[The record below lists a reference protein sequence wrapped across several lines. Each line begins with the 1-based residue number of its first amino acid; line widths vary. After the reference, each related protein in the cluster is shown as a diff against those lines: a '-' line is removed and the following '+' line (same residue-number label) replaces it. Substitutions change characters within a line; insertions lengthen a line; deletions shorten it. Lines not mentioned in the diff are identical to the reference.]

1 MFWRITSANNRP
13 AFRLA
18 CLIRSSFGGA
28 EAALWGSS
36 SSNCPVLHPIPSIW
50 ATIAFRNAQSPWSFQ
65 LRRDFTRYANRL
77 ITLSTW
83 PKGKIGKS
91 YAYEIRRFFLGGHIV
106 NSLISQHF
114 GHFRLPKMT
123 SKLSNSGL
131 TSGVLSVLFF
141 SFEHPLTDSF
151 RQRMRMFPIRD
162 DQRRARFRE
171 SMKSRLTIA
180 AVSSHSIHSQMGAAH
195 SWHEKR
201 TPLPASL
208 LFSLACCESG

>member
-18 CLIRSSFGGA
+18 CLIRSSFVGA

-123 SKLSNSGL
+123 SKLSNSG
-131 TSGVLSVLFF
+131 GRKKGFFILFF
-141 SFEHPLTDSF
+141 RIPFRPTQRAMAILFLPLLVVPYDVTRQCSHPCPIPAGSFA
-151 RQRMRMFPIRD
+151 
-162 DQRRARFRE
+162 DQ
-171 SMKSRLTIA
+171 
-180 AVSSHSIHSQMGAAH
+180 G
-195 SWHEKR
+195 
-201 TPLPASL
+201 
-208 LFSLACCESG
+208 